1 MKYINKGKRDILI
14 FPQFTNIEK
23 IENIRKQY
31 DELYKILPPHITL
44 AFPFESSM
52 SNDELKDRLMQVLKS
67 VEPFEIVMS
76 GVSLHKDENIKTNY
90 IFLNVVSGVKEIKI
104 LHNEIYEKVLNQ
116 KMSFEY
122 IPHIPLG
129 TTENEQIEFEL
140 NDKFKTIV
148 TKVFVEEIGENEES
162 NVLFEVDL

>member
-90 IFLNVVSGVKEIKI
+90 IFLNIVSGMKEIKI

-122 IPHIPLG
+122 IPHITLG
-129 TTENEQIEFEL
+129 TTENEQIEFKL
-140 NDKFKTIV
+140 NDEFKTIV
-148 TKVFVEEIGENEES
+148 TKVSVEKIGKNEES
-162 NVLFEVDL
+162 NVLFEVGL

>member
-122 IPHIPLG
+122 IPHITLG
-129 TTENEQIEFEL
+129 TTENDQIEFEM
-140 NDKFKTIV
+140 NDEFKTIV
-148 TKVFVEEIGENEES
+148 TKVSVEEIGENEKS